1 MSEKT
6 FRNYQREER
15 NSKGELK
22 MKDMKKT
29 AALLAAMA
37 LLGVGSVSAA
47 DAVPMFALQGVT
59 VTATRQAESLKDVPA
74 NVQVITEKDIK
85 LRNVQTASG
94 AVAMATGVS
103 ASNSVEG
110 TVNLR
115 GYNSKNILVLVDG
128 QQMNTAWNGDVDW
141 NMIPVENIRKIEV
154 VSGGQSAL
162 YGGRAV
168 GGVINI
174 MTKSEKRDGVHG
186 SVVVSYGSHGTVK
199 QAYAVHGKKDK
210 LSWGTFY
217 ESKITNGWKDYAAY
231 ISKSSGKKLSGKDT
245 LDRTA
250 DGGYVIGNRGN
261 KHVLSENYGFN
272 LGYAFNDDQ
281 KVTYKFTHSNYTWEY
296 KNPET
301 YTGKWNDEKGIYTPA
316 SFLGTKA
323 WRAYDMHSLTYNDQK
338 NKVHAHFGLVDYTT
352 DAYTTPDGSV
362 DPLKNFDGIGS
373 ISSYPSKSWDF
384 DINKRW
390 TIGAHTVLTGVSY
403 GQDQFNQEIYNVSD
417 WKVKHSTRTGNIETH
432 GGKDK
437 TYALYVQ
444 DKWDI
449 SSKWTAYIGGR
460 YDYYKKYGGYSQRLN
475 KDGSLADPSAFGSES
490 FNQFSPKLSLDYKW
504 DENTNL
510 YASYGRSFNA
520 PILYQVYRDGVSE
533 RGGKK
538 THTMP
543 NPALKPETTD
553 TWELGMKKK
562 VADKTEIHTDVF
574 YAKTS
579 DQINLKDTGN
589 KDGEYTIKQYMNSGE
604 AKTHGFEISVN
615 QHHSDN
621 WTSYV
626 NYTWQVGKLEG
637 KRDWDIPRH
646 LIHLGTTF
654 HKDAWTVNLDG
665 MFISNRYLA
674 TNDMNDTKNK
684 YADNYRGG
692 HFKARDAYFLLNF
705 NTNYQFNKN
714 FSMQFAIENV
724 LDRDYCD
731 EDISTNH
738 CYIGDGRTFTL
749 SARYAF

>member
-1 MSEKT
+1 
-6 FRNYQREER
+6 
-15 NSKGELK
+15 

-85 LRNVQTASG
+85 LRNVQTASD

-115 GYNSKNILVLVDG
+115 GYSSKNILVLVDG

-186 SVVVSYGSHGTVK
+186 SAVVSYGSHGTVK
-199 QAYAVHGKKDK
+199 QAYAVQGKKDK

-245 LDRTA
+245 LDKTA

-301 YTGKWNDEKGIYTPA
+301 YTGKWNDGKGIYTPA

-475 KDGSLADPSAFGSES
+475 KNGSLADPSAFGSES

-579 DQINLKDTGN
+579 DQINLKDTG
-589 KDGEYTIKQYMNSGE
+589 KTDGEYTIKQYMNSGE

-724 LDRDYCD
+724 LDRDYFD

-749 SARYAF
+749 SARYTF

>member
-1 MSEKT
+1 
-6 FRNYQREER
+6 
-15 NSKGELK
+15 

-37 LLGVGSVSAA
+37 LLGVGSASAA
-47 DAVPMFALQGVT
+47 EAAPMYALKGIT

-85 LRNVQTASG
+85 LRNVQTASD

-103 ASNSVEG
+103 VSNSVEG

-174 MTKSEKRDGVHG
+174 MTKTEKRDGVHG
-186 SVVVSYGSHGTVK
+186 SAVVSYGSHGTVK

-217 ESKITNGWKDYAAY
+217 ESKITNGWKDYSAY
-231 ISKSSGKKLSGKDT
+231 ISKSSANKLSGKDT

-301 YTGKWNDEKGIYTPA
+301 YTGKWNEGKIYTPA

-362 DPLKNFDGIGS
+362 DPSKNFDGKGS

-444 DKWDI
+444 DKWNI

-553 TWELGMKKK
+553 TWELGIKKK

-692 HFKARDAYFLLNF
+692 HFKARDAYFLLNL

-724 LDRDYCD
+724 LDRDYFD

-738 CYIGDGRTFTL
+738 YYIGDGRTFTL
-749 SARYAF
+749 SARYTF